1 MIIFY
6 IETNPNKI
14 GIQLGHH
21 NILSS
26 KGIIRIAKY
35 RSSYNPKMGFGYNLD
50 IHFKILVRCFK
61 KKRFKGILYQQFF
74 LDNINTDILKIIEE
88 YLY

>member
-1 MIIFY
+1 MFY
-6 IETNPNKI
+6 IENNPNEI

-35 RSSYNPKMGFGYNLD
+35 RSNYNPKIGFGYNLD
-50 IHFKILVRCFK
+50 IHFKILVRVLK
-61 KKRFKGILYQQFF
+61 KKRFKRILYQKYF
-74 LDNINTDILKIIEE
+74 LDNINTDILKIIEN

>member
-1 MIIFY
+1 MFY
-6 IETNPNKI
+6 IENNPNEI

-35 RSSYNPKMGFGYNLD
+35 GSSYNPRIGFGYNLE
-50 IHFKILVRCFK
+50 IHLKTFIKRFK
-61 KKRFKGILYQQFF
+61 KKKLKCILYQQFF
-74 LDNINTDILKIIEE
+74 LENIDKDILQMIEK